1 MNDSIT
7 GVLVSGLVALAT
19 GGSGAAAVTG
29 FISHRKTRADVD
41 KTVAETGLT
50 EAEILGAGANA
61 AATQVETSLKL
72 LQAMWTE
79 MSVMRTEV
87 ASARDEA
94 RAAREECAAARRELT
109 SLQQWRYAHES
120 KLGEVLEAH
129 EAWDREMIEAA
140 RVRGEIPREAPPLR
154 AELTPRR

>member
-1 MNDSIT
+1 VNDSLS
-7 GVLVSGLVALAT
+7 GVLISALVALAT

-41 KTVAETGLT
+41 KTVAETGKT
-50 EAEILGAGANA
+50 EAEILGVGATA

-72 LQAMWTE
+72 LQAMWSE

-87 ASARDEA
+87 NSARDEA

-109 SLQQWRYAHES
+109 SLQQWRTVHES
-120 KLGEVLEAH
+120 RLGEVLDEH
-129 EAWDREMIEAA
+129 EAWDREMIAAA
-140 RVRGEIPREAPPLR
+140 RSRGESPGRC
-154 AELTPRR
+154 RRCALS